1 MPPPRPT
8 LWTGDPV
15 WLPPPAARRGT
26 RYPRLT
32 GVHRA
37 DVAIVGGGITG
48 AITALRFA
56 GAGVDA
62 VVLEAGRIGHG
73 STAASSALLLQ
84 EPDAGLAALSER
96 YGQAT
101 ARRGRW

>member
-8 LWTGDPV
+8 LWTGEPV
-15 WLPPPAARRGT
+15 WLPPPAARRAP

-48 AITALRFA
+48 AIAALRFA
-56 GAGVDA
+56 
-62 VVLEAGRIGHG
+62 
-73 STAASSALLLQ
+73 
-84 EPDAGLAALSER
+84 
-96 YGQAT
+96 
-101 ARRGRW
+101 